1 MRRMKRRLTI
11 FLSII
16 TLLCSCKGGDDNAAE
31 KTIFVSITPLKMLV
45 EEITCGDFP
54 VEVLVP
60 EGASPETY
68 DPTAR
73 QLTEASQAQLLF
85 STGLITFEQ
94 SLVDRI
100 ANKERVVDLSSG
112 ITLLAGCCTH
122 NHSQSH
128 MHHTH
133 GIDPHIWT
141 SPRALTTMVRTMH
154 KRVMKLYPDS
164 TKYDVAASRLL
175 ERIEQLDTRCHEAI
189 TASEAEAFMIYHPAY
204 TYYAHDYGISQIS
217 VEQDGKE
224 PSPRQLAL
232 FAEDVERYDIKAI
245 LLQPQYSIDKVMPLA
260 EECGIEV
267 VVTDPLAADIL
278 SEIERVTTIICGVDE
293 Q

>member
-1 MRRMKRRLTI
+1 MKRRLAI
-11 FLSII
+11 FISII
-16 TLLCSCKGGDDNAAE
+16 TLLCSCKGDNNHTAE
-31 KTIFVSITPLKMLV
+31 KTIFVSISPLKMLA

-73 QLTEASQAQLLF
+73 QLTEASQAQLLL

-100 ANKERVVDLSSG
+100 ANKERIVDLSSG
-112 ITLLAGCCTH
+112 ITLLAGSCTH
-122 NHSQSH
+122 NHSHSH

-154 KRVMKLYPDS
+154 KRVMALYPDS
-164 TKYDVAASRLL
+164 TKYDVAAGRLL
-175 ERIEQLDTRCHEAI
+175 ERIEQLDTRCQESI
-189 TASEAEAFMIYHPAY
+189 EASETEAFMIYHPAY
-204 TYYAHDYGISQIS
+204 TYYAHDYGIRQIS

-232 FAEDVERYDIKAI
+232 LVEEVKRHNIKAI
-245 LLQPQYSIDKVMPLA
+245 LLQPQYSIDKVMSLA

-267 VVTDPLAADIL
+267 IVTDPLATDIL

>member
-1 MRRMKRRLTI
+1 MKRRLAI
-11 FLSII
+11 FISII
-16 TLLCSCKGGDDNAAE
+16 TLLCSCKGDNNHTAE
-31 KTIFVSITPLKMLV
+31 KTIFVSITPLKMLA

-73 QLTEASQAQLLF
+73 QLTEANQAQLLL

-100 ANKERVVDLSSG
+100 ADKERIVDLSSG
-112 ITLLAGCCTH
+112 ITLLAGSCTH
-122 NHSQSH
+122 NHSHSH

-154 KRVMKLYPDS
+154 KRVMALYPDS
-164 TKYDVAASRLL
+164 TKYDIAASRLL

-189 TASEAEAFMIYHPAY
+189 TASETEAFMIYHPAY
-204 TYYAHDYGISQIS
+204 TYYAHDYGIRQIS

-232 FAEDVERYDIKAI
+232 LVEEVKRHNIKAI
-245 LLQPQYSIDKVMPLA
+245 LLQPQYSIDKVMSLA

-267 VVTDPLAADIL
+267 IETDPLATDIL

>member
-1 MRRMKRRLTI
+1 MKRRLTI

-16 TLLCSCKGGDDNAAE
+16 TLLCGCKGDNNHTAE

-45 EEITCGDFP
+45 EQITCGDFP

-73 QLTEASQAQLLF
+73 QLTEASQAQLFL

-100 ANKERVVDLSSG
+100 ADKERIVDLSSG
-112 ITLLAGCCTH
+112 ITLLAGSCTH
-122 NHSQSH
+122 NHSHSH

-141 SPRALTTMVRTMH
+141 SPRALTTMVRTIH
-154 KRVMKLYPDS
+154 KRVMALYPDS
-164 TKYDVAASRLL
+164 TKYDVAANGLI

-189 TASEAEAFMIYHPAY
+189 TASETEAFMIYHPAY
-204 TYYAHDYGISQIS
+204 TYYAHDYGIRQIS

-232 FAEDVERYDIKAI
+232 LVEEVKRHNIKAI
-245 LLQPQYSIDKVMPLA
+245 LLQPQYSIDKVMSLA

-267 VVTDPLAADIL
+267 IVTDPLATDIL

>member
-1 MRRMKRRLTI
+1 MKRRLAI
-11 FLSII
+11 FISII
-16 TLLCSCKGGDDNAAE
+16 TLLCSCKGDNNHTAE

-45 EEITCGDFP
+45 EEITCCDFP

-73 QLTEASQAQLLF
+73 QLTEASQAQLLL

-100 ANKERVVDLSSG
+100 ADKERIVDLSSG
-112 ITLLAGCCTH
+112 ITLLAGSCTH
-122 NHSQSH
+122 NHSHSH

-154 KRVMKLYPDS
+154 KRVMALYPDS
-164 TKYDVAASRLL
+164 TKYEVAASRLI
-175 ERIEQLDTRCHEAI
+175 ERIEQLDTRCQEAI
-189 TASEAEAFMIYHPAY
+189 TASETEAFMIYHPAY
-204 TYYAHDYGISQIS
+204 TYYAHDYGIRQIS

-232 FAEDVERYDIKAI
+232 LIEEVKRHNIKAI
-245 LLQPQYSIDKVMPLA
+245 LLQPQYSIDKVMSLA
-260 EECGIEV
+260 EECGIEII
-267 VVTDPLAADIL
+267 VTDPLATDIL
-278 SEIERVTTIICGVDE
+278 SEIERVTTIICDVDE

>member
-1 MRRMKRRLTI
+1 MKARLAI
-11 FLSII
+11 FILII
-16 TLLCSCKGGDDNAAE
+16 ALLCSCRGDNNNAAE

-73 QLTEASQAQLLF
+73 QLTEASQAQMLF

-94 SLVDRI
+94 GLVERI
-100 ANKERVVDLSSG
+100 AHKERVVDLSSG

-128 MHHTH
+128 MHHKH

-141 SPRALTTMVRTMH
+141 SPRALATMVRTMH

-164 TKYDVAASRLL
+164 AKYDVAADRLL
-175 ERIEQLDTRCHEAI
+175 NRIEQLDARCEETIA
-189 TASEAEAFMIYHPAY
+189 TSDVEAFMIYHPAY
-204 TYYAHDYGISQIS
+204 TYYAHDYGISQIA

-224 PSPRQLAL
+224 PSPRQLAQL
-232 FAEDVERYDIKAI
+232 VDDVKLHNIKAI
-245 LLQPQYSIDKVMPLA
+245 LIQPQYSPDKVMPLA
-260 EECGIEV
+260 EECDIEV
-267 VVTDPLAADIL
+267 IVTDPLAADIL
-278 SEIERVTTIICGVDE
+278 SEIERVTTIICGGDE

>member
-1 MRRMKRRLTI
+1 MKRRLAI
-11 FLSII
+11 FISII
-16 TLLCSCKGGDDNAAE
+16 TLLCSCRGDNNHTAE
-31 KTIFVSITPLKMLV
+31 KTIFVSITPLKMLA

-73 QLTEASQAQLLF
+73 QLTEANQAQLLF

-100 ANKERVVDLSSG
+100 ANKERIVDLSSG
-112 ITLLAGCCTH
+112 ITLLAGSCTH
-122 NHSQSH
+122 NHSHSH

-164 TKYDVAASRLL
+164 TKYDIAASRLL
-175 ERIEQLDTRCHEAI
+175 ERIEQLDTRCQEAI
-189 TASEAEAFMIYHPAY
+189 TASETDAFMIYHPAY
-204 TYYAHDYGISQIS
+204 TYYAHDYGIRQIS

-232 FAEDVERYDIKAI
+232 LVEEVKRHNIKAI
-245 LLQPQYSIDKVMPLA
+245 LLQPQYSIDKVMSLA
-260 EECGIEV
+260 EECGIEII
-267 VVTDPLAADIL
+267 VTDPLATDIL
-278 SEIERVTTIICGVDE
+278 SEIERLTTIICGVDE